1 MATREFSFETPS
13 LPVSPRTLDRAFWFL
28 VTLTVVGDLATTA
41 VGLQLGLVESNPVG
55 RAAIEGYGL
64 VGILTLKAFAIGV
77 GLACRP
83 LCPRSYQFIVPACL
97 ALPWSIA
104 VVLNSWLILSVV

>member
-1 MATREFSFETPS
+1 M
-13 LPVSPRTLDRAFWFL
+13 LTLIGDI
-28 VTLTVVGDLATTA
+28 VTTL

-55 RAAIEGYGL
+55 QHALANGGL
-64 VGILTLKAFAIGV
+64 VGILTLKAGAIGV

-104 VVLNSWLILSVV
+104 VVLNSWLILSVAG

>member
-1 MATREFSFETPS
+1 M
-13 LPVSPRTLDRAFWFL
+13 LIL
-28 VTLTVVGDLATTA
+28 VGDIVTTLA
-41 VGLQLGLVESNPVG
+41 GFQLGLVESNPVA
-55 RAAIEGYGL
+55 RTAIDISGL
-64 VGILTLKAFAIGV
+64 FGLLAVKAGAIGV

-104 VVLNSWLILSVV
+104 VVLNS